1 MSAPASN
8 TPTADA
14 SKEASSTATKQED
27 APKELPQLGALEEDD
42 EFEEFA
48 QQGEQ
53 HLLLSGHAAGVS
65 CGRQASR
72 W

>member
-14 SKEASSTATKQED
+14 SKEASSTAPKVEEEK
-27 APKELPQLGALEEDD
+27 KELPQLGALEEDD

-48 QQGEQ
+48 QQGKFQ
-53 HLLLSGHAAGVS
+53 IYFLRVG
-65 CGRQASR
+65 
-72 W
+72 